1 MGLRRASKVRRARQ
15 DSNLGAQLRGTAVQL
30 HNLQQPR
37 VCVASCLGRCWCP
50 WSCSR
55 SGLFPLIGAT
65 DPPVV
70 HADLQTARTPRKQ
83 HGRAGCED
91 AGAG

>member
-1 MGLRRASKVRRARQ
+1 
-15 DSNLGAQLRGTAVQL
+15 VQL
-30 HNLQQPR
+30 HNLQQSR

-65 DPPVV
+65 DPPVL

-83 HGRAGCED
+83 HGRASCED
-91 AGAG
+91 ARRWLAADRDGLDFTPIY

>member
-15 DSNLGAQLRGTAVQL
+15 DSNLGAQL
-30 HNLQQPR
+30 R